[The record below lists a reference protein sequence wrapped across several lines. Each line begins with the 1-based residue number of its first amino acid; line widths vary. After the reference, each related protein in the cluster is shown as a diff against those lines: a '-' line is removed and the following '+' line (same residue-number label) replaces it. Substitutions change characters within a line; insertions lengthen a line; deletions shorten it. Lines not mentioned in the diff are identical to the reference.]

1 LRCRKLCSTF
11 VIPVSHLHQGGCSA
25 ILAVNYDVGV
35 KRYFAPS
42 DTELLRAL
50 HSRNSKLMFVAGPKF
65 KNPPASKLASDFRPF
80 DPGIKLCDYLQTY
93 EVTTMKYQ
101 IKDGTVTLG
110 GETIL
115 SHIDF
120 EIQGNQKIAVVG
132 RNGAGKTTLL
142 RLIAGELSLDRDDR
156 RQGPGITASRQ
167 LTVEMLGQQ
176 ALAGE
181 ERTVEEL
188 VMLNCPAKGP
198 FDRERFEYER
208 EYDTLFTGLGF
219 QKEDKKRS
227 VAAFSGG
234 QKTKIALIQLLLKK
248 PDLLLLD
255 EPTNHL
261 DMETASWLEGYLR
274 QYPGAVVMVSHDRFF
289 MDRTADI
296 VYELEQGKLTR
307 YPGNYTNYR
316 EQKRKNYEIQ
326 MKSYLRQ
333 QEEIE
338 RQEELIKRFKNKP
351 SKAAF
356 ARSRK
361 KILERMLPVEKPRED
376 MAHIFTGTITPLIPG
391 SKWVFEAEH
400 LKIGYDK
407 HSLLELS
414 LRIRKGQKIGILGV
428 NGSGKTTFLKTVAG
442 FLPAVAGDCAL
453 GNNITIGYFDQ
464 YSAAIQ
470 SEKTVVEH
478 FSDLF
483 PSLTD
488 KEVRTILGAYLFKGK
503 DGAKRVDDLSGGEKA
518 RLVLAELLQ
527 SRPNF
532 LILDEPTNHMDIQ
545 AKETLE
551 SAFQAYEGTI
561 LFVSHDRYFIRQ
573 VAKSVLIFENN
584 AAFYYPFGYEHYLER
599 KEKEASGEP
608 LAARIKAEEQALIE
622 GLKAVPRAERHRLR
636 EIPEEEA
643 YDQWR
648 LRLAAEAIEN
658 AAEQTEEIW
667 QQILEK
673 NGKREEWELEH
684 WDQWLNEI
692 ADKNEDAACGEKQE
706 KQAEEELSAF
716 TEQYENAQ
724 SAWTDACLFWYDIWC
739 EAHPEPVMDPGTS
752 DTDGSVPQDTESSK
766 TDGSEI

>member
-1 LRCRKLCSTF
+1 MDLNRSALQTAPEKRCFLFLTM
-11 VIPVSHLHQGGCSA
+11 V
-25 ILAVNYDVGV
+25 
-35 KRYFAPS
+35 YFACS
-42 DTELLRAL
+42 METGTGILLFAIVWMTPMQ
-50 HSRNSKLMFVAGPKF
+50 KLT
-65 KNPPASKLASDFRPF
+65 

-289 MDRTADI
+289 MDRTAGI

-442 FLPAVAGDCAL
+442 FLPAVAGECAL

-739 EAHPEPVMDPGTS
+739 EAHPEPVMDTGTS

>member
-1 LRCRKLCSTF
+1 
-11 VIPVSHLHQGGCSA
+11 
-25 ILAVNYDVGV
+25 
-35 KRYFAPS
+35 
-42 DTELLRAL
+42 
-50 HSRNSKLMFVAGPKF
+50 MFVAGPKV

-442 FLPAVAGDCAL
+442 FLPAVAGECAL

>member
-1 LRCRKLCSTF
+1 
-11 VIPVSHLHQGGCSA
+11 
-25 ILAVNYDVGV
+25 
-35 KRYFAPS
+35 
-42 DTELLRAL
+42 
-50 HSRNSKLMFVAGPKF
+50 MFVAGPKF

-181 ERTVEEL
+181 ERSVEEL

-376 MAHIFTGTITPLIPG
+376 MAHIFTGTITSLIPG

>member
-1 LRCRKLCSTF
+1 
-11 VIPVSHLHQGGCSA
+11 
-25 ILAVNYDVGV
+25 
-35 KRYFAPS
+35 
-42 DTELLRAL
+42 
-50 HSRNSKLMFVAGPKF
+50 MFVAGPKF

-188 VMLNCPAKGP
+188 VMLNCPAKGS

-274 QYPGAVVMVSHDRFF
+274 QYPWAVVMVSHDRFF

-442 FLPAVAGDCAL
+442 FLPAVAGECAL

>member
-1 LRCRKLCSTF
+1 
-11 VIPVSHLHQGGCSA
+11 
-25 ILAVNYDVGV
+25 
-35 KRYFAPS
+35 
-42 DTELLRAL
+42 
-50 HSRNSKLMFVAGPKF
+50 MFVAGPKF

-442 FLPAVAGDCAL
+442 FLPAVAGECAL

-532 LILDEPTNHMDIQ
+532 LILDEPTNHIDIQ

>member
-1 LRCRKLCSTF
+1 
-11 VIPVSHLHQGGCSA
+11 
-25 ILAVNYDVGV
+25 
-35 KRYFAPS
+35 
-42 DTELLRAL
+42 
-50 HSRNSKLMFVAGPKF
+50 MFVAGPKF

-361 KILERMLPVEKPRED
+361 KILERMHPVEKPRED

-407 HSLLELS
+407 HPLLELS